1 MFGLCATIAKL
12 ILRLIQ
18 RERVFGYARARFF
31 KEVFLMVDFQQ
42 KSNYSIDDLIEI
54 VKLLRGKGG
63 CPWDREQ
70 THESIKADF
79 IEETCEAIEAID
91 LKDTEL
97 LREELG
103 DVLLQVVFHCR
114 LEEEVGSFRFEDI
127 CDGICK
133 KLIVRHP
140 HVFGSVQADNT
151 DQVLKNWDAIKMQT
165 KGQESYTD
173 TLTSVA
179 KSLPALMR
187 AQKVGKRAMRAGMD
201 FRTAQDAI
209 DCIANEKAELDAA
222 VANGDKKNIE
232 EELGDLLFSCVN
244 AARHLGV
251 DAELALKASTEKF
264 INRFSVTEELTK
276 AEGLNMK
283 ELPIEELDLYWDKAK
298 SIINNTEENN
308 ND

>member
-1 MFGLCATIAKL
+1 
-12 ILRLIQ
+12 
-18 RERVFGYARARFF
+18 
-31 KEVFLMVDFQQ
+31 MVDFQQ

-54 VKLLRGKGG
+54 VKQLRGEGG